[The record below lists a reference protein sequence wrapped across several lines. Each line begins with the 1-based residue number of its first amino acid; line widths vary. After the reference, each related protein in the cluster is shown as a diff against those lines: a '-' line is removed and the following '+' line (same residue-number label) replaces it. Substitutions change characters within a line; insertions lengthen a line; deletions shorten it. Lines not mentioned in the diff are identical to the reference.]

1 VAAPAK
7 ASRVNPW
14 WVLVGACTGLFV
26 LMLDS
31 TVVVLALP
39 AIHADLDASLDGLQ
53 WVQNAYLLT
62 LAATV
67 VSAGRLGDIL
77 GRRAV
82 FLAGMAGFAIGSIV
96 SGSANDESVLVAGR
110 VIQGLGGSALLALS
124 LALTTDVFDRAA
136 LPRAL
141 GIWAAVSAVA
151 LALGPL
157 VGGALIE
164 GASWRWI
171 FFINVP
177 VALLGSAIL
186 LTRGRESRD
195 PSASRV
201 DLAGVAVL
209 GAGLTAIVFAL
220 VQSDEWGWGSLRTL
234 GLLAAGVGIL
244 AVFWRLE
251 HQVHAPLVDFSLFRN
266 GPYLGATA
274 AAFALVGAYW
284 SVMFFQPQY
293 LQEQLG
299 YSAITAGFLVLPITA
314 PMAIFSPFS
323 TRLISRFGPRTTMTA
338 GMLIGLLGLVLQ
350 AALEDTTVYGRLL
363 PGFLCFGVALALVYA
378 PMSTAA
384 MAAMPAS
391 KAGVASGVLAMNRV
405 LAGALLLAVAGAVFQ
420 SVLPDAGAAVSS
432 SEYAQAVSRAL
443 WPAIAVQ
450 AAGTI
455 LTWLLVRAPSEPPKP
470 PTDLAQYHQHHRR
483 FHF

>member
-82 FLAGMAGFAIGSIV
+82 FLAGMAAFAAGSLV
-96 SGSANDESVLVAGR
+96 SGTATDEAVLVGGR

-124 LALTTDVFDRAA
+124 LALTTNAFPARSV
-136 LPRAL
+136 PRAL

-157 VGGALIE
+157 VGGLLIE
-164 GASWRWI
+164 AASWRWV
-171 FFINVP
+171 FFINLP
-177 VALLGSAIL
+177 VAACGAAIL
-186 LTRGRESRD
+186 LARGSESRD

-201 DLAGVAVL
+201 DFAGVAVL
-209 GAGLTAIVFAL
+209 ALGLTAIVFAL
-220 VQSDEWGWGSLRTL
+220 IEADDWGWGSTRTL
-234 GLLAAGVGIL
+234 GLLGGGAVVIAA
-244 AVFWRLE
+244 FCWLE
-251 HQVHAPLVDFSLFRN
+251 HRVADPLVDFTLFRN

-274 AAFALVGAYW
+274 AAFALVGSYW
-284 SVMFFQPQY
+284 AVMFFQPQY
-293 LQEQLG
+293 LQDQLG
-299 YSAITAGFLVLPITA
+299 YSAVAAGILVMPITA
-314 PMAIFSPFS
+314 PMAVFSPFS

-384 MAAMPAS
+384 MAAMPDA
-391 KAGVASGVLAMNRV
+391 KAGIASGVLAMNRV
-405 LAGALLLAVAGAVFQ
+405 LAGSLLLAVAGSVFQ
-420 SVLPDAGAAVSS
+420 SADPTAGGAGA
-432 SEYAQAVSRAL
+432 YADAVSRAL
-443 WPAIAVQ
+443 VPAILVMGI
-450 AAGTI
+450 GTAM
-455 LTWLLVRAPSEPPKP
+455 TWLLVRAPSSPADPAP
-470 PTDLAQYHQHHRR
+470 DAAQHHQHHRR
-483 FHF
+483 FHL